1 MTRTRRSLWSLIA
14 GYGSSCIAMLI
25 GFVSTPILLDYLGDA
40 RVGLYRIAI
49 GWLGYTV
56 LFELGLASTLQVLLS
71 KAHGTGDRAAT
82 VQILRRGNRAYVLV
96 AMASAILTAIF
107 IAIAPYLSRDIPP
120 ELVVELR
127 WGFAISLI
135 GLLLLPLTPFRS
147 LAESQQRSYFVHLAG
162 TVQQIV
168 VFALSIGFAVL
179 AFGLIGQ
186 FAAALIGSIIAILIL
201 TRDGMR
207 RFPEIIQRDTN
218 RKAGTAIPMI
228 SGAMFA
234 YHLAARIC
242 YTADTIVIGLMLG
255 AEAAL
260 IYTVSLRLSQLA
272 LAQVLA
278 VGNATWAA
286 LADLHHRGQIARFNE
301 RLVELT
307 RIVGW
312 LGCAVLIPV
321 TIWNSDFLSVWVGEA
336 RYAGGTLNWLML
348 VASYALSITALWG
361 WPLMATGRVR
371 AVLPFFVT
379 GGILNVI
386 VSIILT
392 YTHGLIG
399 PAIGAVANLVGVVGW
414 WCPLVLR
421 REFGTPLRPLF
432 SAVVW
437 PVLLALPFGGL
448 LVFVQDCWP
457 IAGMPW
463 PRALKFV
470 VLAGCM
476 GGAAL
481 IYLIV
486 GWRCL
491 FAPETRA
498 SLSARIFPKRGAK

>member
-14 GYGSSCIAMLI
+14 GYGSSGVAMLI
-25 GFVSTPILLDYLGDA
+25 GFASTPILLDYLGDA
-40 RVGLYRIAI
+40 RVGLYRIAV
-49 GWLGYTV
+49 GWLGYTA
-56 LFELGLASTLQVLLS
+56 LFELGLATTLQVLLS

-96 AMASAILTAIF
+96 AIASALMTAIF

-127 WGFAISLI
+127 WGFALSLI

-162 TVQQIV
+162 TVQHVIV
-168 VFALSIGFAVL
+168 FVLSVGFAIL
-179 AFGLIGQ
+179 AFGLVGQ
-186 FAAALIGSIIAILIL
+186 FAAALIGAIVAILIL

-207 RFPEIIQRDTN
+207 RFPEIIGRDTSE
-218 RKAGTAIPMI
+218 KGSKAIPMA
-228 SGAMFA
+228 SGAMIV
-234 YHLAARIC
+234 YHLAARVC
-242 YTADTIVIGLMLG
+242 YTADTIVVGLMLG

-278 VGNATWAA
+278 IGNATWAA
-286 LADLHHRGQIARFNE
+286 LTDLYHRGEVARFNE
-301 RLVELT
+301 RLIELT

-312 LGCAVLIPV
+312 LGCAVLLPV
-321 TIWNSDFLSVWVGEA
+321 TVWNSDFLSVWVGEA
-336 RYAGGTLNWLML
+336 RYAGATLNWLMII
-348 VASYALSITALWG
+348 ASYALSITALWG

-386 VSIILT
+386 VSSIVT

-399 PAIGAVANLVGVVGW
+399 PAIGGIINLVGVVGW

-421 REFGTPLRPLF
+421 REFGMPLRPLF
-432 SAVVW
+432 SAVVL
-437 PVLLALPFGGL
+437 PVLLALPFGGF
-448 LVFVQDCWP
+448 LVLVQDSWP
-457 IAGMPW
+457 IAEMPW
-463 PRALKFV
+463 PRAVKFV
-470 VLAGCM
+470 ALAGCM
-476 GGAAL
+476 GGAAVV
-481 IYLIV
+481 YLIV

-498 SLSARIFPKRGAK
+498 SLSARLFPKRIVK

>member
-14 GYGSSCIAMLI
+14 GYGSSGIAMLV
-25 GFVSTPILLDYLGDA
+25 GFASTPILLDYLGDA
-40 RVGLYRIAI
+40 RVGLYRIAL
-49 GWLGYTV
+49 GWLGYTA
-56 LFELGLASTLQVLLS
+56 LFELGLATTLQVLLS
-71 KAHGTGDRAAT
+71 KAHGTGDREAT
-82 VQILRRGNRAYVLV
+82 VQILRRGNRAYVWV

-120 ELVVELR
+120 ELIVELR
-127 WGFAISLI
+127 WGFALSLI

-168 VFALSIGFAVL
+168 VFAFSVGFAVL
-179 AFGLIGQ
+179 AFGLVGQ

-207 RFPEIIQRDTN
+207 RFPEMTQRDTSGKVGN
-218 RKAGTAIPMI
+218 AIPMT

-242 YTADTIVIGLMLG
+242 YTADTIVVGLMLG

-286 LADLHHRGQIARFNE
+286 LADLHHRGEIERFNE

-312 LGCAVLIPV
+312 LGCAVLLPV
-321 TIWNSDFLSVWVGEA
+321 TVWNSDFVSAWVGET
-336 RYAGGTLNWLML
+336 RYAGAALNWFML
-348 VASYALSITALWG
+348 AASYALSITALWG

-371 AVLPFFVT
+371 AVLPYFLT
-379 GGILNVI
+379 GGILNLAI
-386 VSIILT
+386 SIIVT
-392 YTHGLIG
+392 YTNGLIG
-399 PAIGAVANLVGVVGW
+399 PAVGAVANLVGVVGW

-432 SAVVW
+432 SAVVL

-448 LVFVQDCWP
+448 LIFLQDHWP
-457 IAGMPW
+457 IAEMPW
-463 PRALKFV
+463 PRAMKFAA
-470 VLAGCM
+470 LAACM
-476 GGAAL
+476 GGAAT

-491 FAPETRA
+491 FPPVTRA